1 MANLQDIKRRI
12 GSVTSTQKIT
22 RAMKMVAAAKLRRAQ
37 ESIEMARPY
46 ALRMRDL
53 VNNLARRADL
63 EGHPL
68 LHGSGNSGRIDLIVV
83 TSDRGLC
90 GAFNSSIVNAALRHL
105 EDTFPGK
112 QVEMTVVGKKGTELL
127 SRKYDGIAQ
136 THTDIFNGPIM
147 DTATAIIDTA
157 AREFMDDK
165 TEAVYVLYNAF
176 QSAIT
181 QNVTLEKL
189 LPFEP
194 EAVDQ
199 ASSGSDADFIYEPS
213 EAGVFE
219 ALLSRHLSVQM
230 HRVLNESAASEHGAR
245 MTAMDSAT
253 TNAGDMIDRMTLQY
267 NRARQ
272 DAITTE
278 LIEVVS
284 GAEAL

>member
-12 GSVTSTQKIT
+12 SSVTSTQKIT
-22 RAMKMVAAAKLRRAQ
+22 RAMKMVADSNLSRAQ
-37 ESIEMARPY
+37 ESIELARPY

-53 VNNLARRADL
+53 VNSVAQRADL

-68 LHGSGNSGRIDLIVV
+68 LQGGGETGRIDLIVI

-90 GAFNSSIVNAALRHL
+90 GAFNSSIVNAALHHIK
-105 EDTFPGK
+105 ETFPDK
-112 QVEMTVVGKKGTELL
+112 QVELTVVGKKGAELL
-127 SRKYDGIAQ
+127 SRKYDGIAN
-136 THTDIFNGPIM
+136 THTDIFDGSLM
-147 DTATAIIDTA
+147 DTASTIINA
-157 AREFMDDK
+157 VAEEFTNGQ
-165 TEAVYVLYNAF
+165 TEAVYCLFNAF

-181 QNVTLEKL
+181 QTVTLEKI

-194 EAVDQ
+194 EKDTT
-199 ASSGSDADFIYEPS
+199 GSAADFLYEPS
-213 EAGVFE
+213 EAGVFA

-230 HRVLNESAASEHGAR
+230 HRMLNESAASEHGAR

-253 TNAGDMIDRMTLQY
+253 TNAGEMIDRMTLQY

-284 GAEAL
+284 GAEAI

>member
-12 GSVTSTQKIT
+12 SSVTSTQKIT
-22 RAMKMVAAAKLRRAQ
+22 RAMKMVAASKLRRAQ
-37 ESIEMARPY
+37 ESIELARPY

-53 VNNLARRADL
+53 VNSVAKRTDL

-68 LHGSGNSGRIDLIVV
+68 LHGGGETGRIDLIVI

-90 GAFNSSIVNAALRHL
+90 GAFNSSIVNATLHHIK
-105 EDTFPGK
+105 ETFPDK
-112 QVEMTVVGKKGTELL
+112 QVELTVVGKKGGELL
-127 SRKYDGIAQ
+127 SRKYDGIAN
-136 THTDIFNGPIM
+136 THIDIFDGSLM
-147 DTATAIIDTA
+147 ETASTIIDA
-157 AREFMDDK
+157 AAGEFTNGQTD
-165 TEAVYVLYNAF
+165 AVYCLFNAF

-181 QNVTLEKL
+181 QTVTLEKI

-194 EAVDQ
+194 EKDTT
-199 ASSGSDADFIYEPS
+199 GSVADFVYEPS
-213 EAGVFE
+213 EAGVFA

-230 HRVLNESAASEHGAR
+230 HRILNESAASEHGAR

-253 TNAGDMIDRMTLQY
+253 TNAGEMIDRMTLQY

-284 GAEAL
+284 GAEAI